1 MKNSYKEFSL
11 PTAKYLNA
19 VEKFLITKYGAV
31 NDEWKQPLVMLANN
45 VEMYYQCSD
54 IIKREGLI
62 VTAKNGYP
70 SKNPAILIQIEAQ
83 KQINKLLDSFGLT
96 PKAASK
102 ISFIGEDD
110 DELKD
115 LLGD

>member
-1 MKNSYKEFSL
+1 MKNSYKEFSVQ
-11 PTAKYLNA
+11 TAKYMLA
-19 VEKFLITKYGAV
+19 VEKYLNNKYGAV
-31 NDEWKQPLVMLANN
+31 NDEWKQPLIMLANN

-54 IIKREGLI
+54 IIRRDGLI

-96 PKAASK
+96 PKAAAK
-102 ISFIGEDD
+102 INLVGEDD

>member
-1 MKNSYKEFSL
+1 MKNSYKEFSV

-19 VEKFLITKYGAV
+19 VEKFLTTKYGAV
-31 NDEWKQPLVMLANN
+31 NDEWKQPLIMLANN
-45 VEMYYQCSD
+45 VEMYYQCAD
-54 IIKREGLI
+54 IIKRDGLI

-96 PKAASK
+96 PKAAAK
-102 ISFIGEDD
+102 INLVGEDD